1 MDKKTFRLI
10 AEVIGLCD
18 VEIRRINDNNESLSV
33 NDSTQIIAEIEDRLT
48 DILYNRG
55 RPDNES

>member
-1 MDKKTFRLI
+1 MDKKTFRLL

-18 VEIRRINDNNESLSV
+18 AEIRRINGYNESLSV

-48 DILYNRG
+48 DILYYRG
-55 RPDNES
+55 RLDDES

>member
-1 MDKKTFRLI
+1 MDRKTFRLL

-18 VEIRRINDNNESLSV
+18 AEIRRINGYNESLSV
-33 NDSTQIIAEIEDRLT
+33 SCGTQIIAEIEDRLV

-55 RPDNES
+55 MPDDES

>member
-10 AEVIGLCD
+10 AEIIGLCD

-48 DILYNRG
+48 DILYDRG
-55 RPDNES
+55 RPDIES